1 MDTLKKT
8 IWFDQNSEPQKSY
21 IWYRGEG
28 KFYEYSGGNW
38 VLAYDLANTPT
49 QSELESIAD
58 KLSDGSEETV
68 DANIGSILN
77 ALSDKINA
85 SATILEGIVESIPT
99 GYVHLEGNLDDG
111 IVVSSEDEM
120 KVKAAATISVSGGG
134 LSIVQTFPRLNCL
147 TSAEYEALDNYFAD
161 AFPDFTE
168 KSWVF
173 WGNVVWDEVTI
184 DGGDVVTLIRFGDVW
199 KLVLIAV

>member
-1 MDTLKKT
+1 MENKNMNILKKT

-38 VLAYDLANTPT
+38 VLTYDLANTPT

-77 ALSDKINA
+77 ALSDKI
-85 SATILEGIVESIPT
+85 EGILDLIPDV
-99 GYVHLEGNLDDG
+99 GAN
-111 IVVSSEDEM
+111 IAVVD
-120 KVKAAATISVSGGG
+120 VTNIQRATTAAALDELLQVWDITQEELISLFAKPISSIRDGANTCLTKVASGYSESDGGWGVFGNIDTNGGG
-134 LSIVQTFPRLNCL
+134 MMLYIAYNLGQNSVDVF
-147 TSAEYEALDNYFAD
+147 
-161 AFPDFTE
+161 FTE
-168 KSWVF
+168 
-173 WGNVVWDEVTI
+173 
-184 DGGDVVTLIRFGDVW
+184 
-199 KLVLIAV
+199 A